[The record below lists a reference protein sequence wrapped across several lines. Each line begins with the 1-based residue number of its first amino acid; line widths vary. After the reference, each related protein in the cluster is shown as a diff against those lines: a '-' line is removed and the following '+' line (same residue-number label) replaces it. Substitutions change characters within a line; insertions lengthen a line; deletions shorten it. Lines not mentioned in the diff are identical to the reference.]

1 MAHCLAALRLIFFP
15 SVLFILSAVEC
26 VFFLYMCESDY
37 SLLPGCLCVWRQKG
51 RAGSI
56 STHGDSLCA
65 DLQCCIETEKLKS
78 MVDALN
84 DNAVILSKSRLTSS
98 SSSSSSLPHQLAQI
112 TEELCLYPPFCVL
125 CCTGTAELSRED
137 MMCTTTVIKP
147 HMSWEPR
154 ERRAAW
160 FKWMKSWTLSGCRMH
175 FPSP

>member
-26 VFFLYMCESDY
+26 VFFFLYVRIRLQFIAWLLVCLTSKGESGQHQY
-37 SLLPGCLCVWRQKG
+37 PWRQ
-51 RAGSI
+51 SV
-56 STHGDSLCA
+56 CA

-125 CCTGTAELSRED
+125 CCTGTADLSRED
-137 MMCTTTVIKP
+137 MMCTTTGIKP

-154 ERRAAW
+154 ERRAA
-160 FKWMKSWTLSGCRMH
+160 
-175 FPSP
+175 